1 MKLLPEKQMN
11 KYREFYDSAR
21 HNDILEPK
29 TTLMLHMA
37 SAMAIG
43 CYPWMQQYL
52 GVAREEG
59 LSDEEI
65 GAVLSIVMAV
75 SAGRVRAQFKDAC
88 EC

>member
-29 TTLMLHMA
+29 TSLMLHMA

-43 CYPWMQQYL
+43 CYP
-52 GVAREEG
+52 
-59 LSDEEI
+59 
-65 GAVLSIVMAV
+65 
-75 SAGRVRAQFKDAC
+75 
-88 EC
+88 